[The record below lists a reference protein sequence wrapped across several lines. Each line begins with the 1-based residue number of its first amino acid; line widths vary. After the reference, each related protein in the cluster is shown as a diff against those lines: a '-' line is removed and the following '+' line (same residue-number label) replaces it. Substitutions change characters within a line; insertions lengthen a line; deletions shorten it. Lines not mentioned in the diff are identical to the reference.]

1 MTEQGYVREGVTGWS
16 VERQKE
22 TLAEAGIT
30 EPLYHDTMSRAEKRG
45 RRASALVERATMLRP
60 TSHQTPEVIVVA
72 TIRAL
77 ALNSG
82 PDLLGVLKAAGER
95 HATVRALAEGLEIP
109 PGVGIDVITT
119 AALAWDKGRRDDQT
133 VDARS
138 KGAVAAAAR
147 AAGRRAKAIAIARP
161 LWGLPSEEMPSAEIE
176 RRASISIT
184 TLYRRL
190 GRRTPA
196 QQCAK
201 RKGAKS

>member
-1 MTEQGYVREGVTGWS
+1 
-16 VERQKE
+16 
-22 TLAEAGIT
+22 
-30 EPLYHDTMSRAEKRG
+30 MSRADKRG

-60 TSHQTPEVIVVA
+60 TNRQTPEVIVVA

-82 PDLLGVLKAAGER
+82 PDLLGALKAAGER

-109 PGVGIDVITT
+109 PGAGIDVIAA

-138 KGAVAAAAR
+138 KGAAAAAAR
-147 AAGRRAKAIAIARP
+147 AAERRAKAIAIARP

-176 RRASISIT
+176 RRAGISIT
-184 TLYRRL
+184 ALYREL

-196 QQCAK
+196 QQREK
-201 RKGAKS
+201 RKGAQS